1 MRRYLIFITAAL
13 GLLMY
18 SIDSTVVAV
27 AFPNFIKDFGTNV
40 LWGAWTI
47 SIYLI
52 AITTVMPLA
61 GNLSDSLGRKKVF
74 LTSLIL
80 FTASSLACGL
90 APDIYSLVGFRF
102 LQGIG
107 GASFLPTASGI
118 VSDHFPENRE
128 RAIGLF
134 TSIFPIGGIVGP
146 NLGGWIVSRYSWR
159 YIFYINLPIGIGLI
173 VLIMILLK
181 DSKVFI
187 RPHIDFKGVSFFSGG
202 ILFLMLG
209 LNLMG
214 EGFSV
219 STLPFAA
226 IFLALSFF
234 LLFLFFR
241 QEKKDSNPILDMAL
255 LKSKP
260 FLAANLYNM
269 IIGAGVFA
277 VFAFVPLYATSVH
290 GLSTLMSG
298 MILTPRSLGVI
309 PASAVTSFLLRR
321 WGYRWPMVL
330 GLSIISLTTILL
342 GQGLQVWRIMGI
354 HFGIAEILAF
364 LIMLSGIGMG
374 IALPASNN
382 ACIELMPEKVATIT
396 GLRGMF
402 RTVGGALG
410 VSLITIILHSTSD
423 LRNGF
428 SITFI
433 SFGLGLLVA
442 IPLVFLMPAGK
453 KEAKI

>member
-1 MRRYLIFITAAL
+1 MRRYLIFVTAAL

-61 GNLSDSLGRKKVF
+61 GKLSDSLGRKKVF

-90 APDIYSLVGFRF
+90 APNIYSLVAFRF

-134 TSIFPIGGIVGP
+134 TSIFPIGGIIGP

-159 YIFYINLPIGIGLI
+159 YIFYINLPIGIALI

-181 DSKVFI
+181 DSKVFS

-214 EGFSV
+214 ESFSV
-219 STLPFAA
+219 STLLLAA

-234 LLFLFFR
+234 LLSLFFR

-277 VFAFVPLYATSVH
+277 IFAFVPLYATSVH

-330 GLSIISLTTILL
+330 GLTIISFVTLL
-342 GQGLQVWRIMGI
+342 LSLKLPLWRMMGI
-354 HFGIAEILAF
+354 HLGIAEILA
-364 LIMLSGIGMG
+364 LLVMLSGIGTG

-423 LRNGF
+423 LANGF
-428 SITFI
+428 RITFI

-442 IPLVFLMPAGK
+442 IPLVFFMPAGT